1 MKKLLLVLLFILFAS
16 TVMAQSQA
24 EYFYGIGCPHCTNV
38 ADSGVLDNINKSGK
52 VDLIKHEVYYD
63 VKGQERFKEIQKIL
77 GITSTGVPFLFINY
91 SENYTYLA
99 GDTPIIQNAEY
110 YLYTGDFTPTKQE
123 PSAIV
128 QNLTLGAIII
138 SALIDSINPCAFG
151 VLIFLMI
158 SLLKTGSSKRA
169 LRYGIIYSAVVFAIY
184 FLAGFGIFKAIQAL
198 TFLRGW
204 IYIIAAAIVFIF
216 ALLEFIDF
224 ANAGKSDKKSILK
237 IPLSA
242 KPILEDTAQKGTLF
256 AIISLG
262 VLVSLFELPC
272 TGGIYLGILSL
283 MAAQQ
288 TFAWGYLFIYNLIF
302 ILPLIVITLLVYK
315 GTSPEILQRWTNTEK
330 RWMKFA
336 AAIILVLLGI
346 YLLRSGL

>member
-1 MKKLLLVLLFILFAS
+1 MKKLLIVLTLILFISAVS
-16 TVMAQSQA
+16 AQSQA
-24 EYFYGIGCPHCTNV
+24 EYFYGIGCPHCINV
-38 ADSGVLDNINKSGK
+38 ANSGVLDNINNSGK

-63 VKGQERFKEIQKIL
+63 VKGQERFKEIQNFL
-77 GITSTGVPFLFINY
+77 GIKSTGVPFLFINY
-91 SENYTYLA
+91 SGNYTYLA
-99 GDTPIIQNAEY
+99 GDNPIIQNAEY
-110 YLYTGDFTPTKQE
+110 YLYTGDFEPTKADPTE
-123 PSAIV
+123 TT
-128 QNLTLGAIII
+128 QNITLGAIIL
-138 SALIDSINPCAFG
+138 SALVDSINPCAFG

-169 LRYGIIYSAVVFAIY
+169 LRYGLIYSFVVFLVY
-184 FLAGFGIFKAIQAL
+184 FLAGFGIFKVVQSLSI
-198 TFLRGW
+198 LREW

-224 ANAGKSDKKSILK
+224 INAGNSDRKSILK

-242 KPILEDTAQKGTLF
+242 KPILENTAQKGTLMG
-256 AIISLG
+256 IIALG

-283 MAAQQ
+283 MALHQS
-288 TFAWGYLFIYNLIF
+288 FAWGYLFIYNLIF

-315 GTSPEILQRWTNTEK
+315 GTSTEVLQKWTNTEK
-330 RWMKFA
+330 RWMKLA
-336 AAIILVLLGI
+336 AAIILVLIGL

>member
-1 MKKLLLVLLFILFAS
+1 MKKLLIILTLLLFISAVS
-16 TVMAQSQA
+16 AQSQA
-24 EYFYGIGCPHCTNV
+24 EYFYGIGCPHCANV
-38 ADSGVLDNINKSGK
+38 ADSGVLDNINNSGK
-52 VDLIKHEVYYD
+52 VDLIKYEVYYD
-63 VKGQERFKEIQKIL
+63 LKGQERFKEVQNFL
-77 GITSTGVPFLFINY
+77 GIKAGGVPFMFINY
-91 SENYTYLA
+91 SGNYTYLA
-99 GDTPIIQNAEY
+99 GDTPIIKNAEY
-110 YLYTGDFTPTKQE
+110 YLYSGDFDPVKVDKPITN
-123 PSAIV
+123 

-169 LRYGIIYSAVVFAIY
+169 LRYGLIYSFVVFVIY

-204 IYIIAAAIVFIF
+204 IYIIAATIVFIF

-224 ANAGKSDKKSILK
+224 INAGKSDRKSILK

-262 VLVSLFELPC
+262 ILVSLFELPC

-283 MAAQQ
+283 MALHQS
-288 TFAWGYLFIYNLIF
+288 FAWGYLLIYNLIF

-315 GTSPEILQRWTNTEK
+315 GTSTEVLQKWTNTEK
-330 RWMKFA
+330 RWMKLA
-336 AAIILVLLGI
+336 AAIILVLLGV